1 MTRRL
6 TTWQWCGLAF
16 VAVVVII
23 AAMLRIDGLHAC
35 QPQGDP
41 ILQFELVKTPR
52 EVAELF
58 PPACGAQAGVA
69 QTKGLWLDSLAFIPA
84 YGAALIL
91 ALLALGKDEPARR
104 GLARAGVLLVLVAM
118 AYDQW
123 ENSRLLAVLASL
135 PGDQAT
141 IDQLVAAPRIKFA
154 LLGLVEALTGW
165 LILGLGGW
173 RRLAGLA
180 AMGGGMLTL
189 LGLAGEPHWIAR
201 GGPIAFTAIAVTA
214 WSLWRSRKPVTA

>member
-1 MTRRL
+1 MIRRL
-6 TTWQWCGLAF
+6 TIWQWCGLAF
-16 VAVVVII
+16 VAVVAII

-41 ILQFELVKTPR
+41 ILQFELVKTPG
-52 EVAELF
+52 EVAALF
-58 PPACGAQAGVA
+58 PSACSAQAGMA
-69 QTKGLWLDSLAFIPA
+69 QARGLWLDSLAFIPA

-91 ALLALGKDEPARR
+91 ALLALGQDAPARR
-104 GLARAGVLLVLVAM
+104 GFARAGVLLVLVAI

-154 LLGLVEALTGW
+154 LLGVVEGMAGW

-180 AMGGGMLTL
+180 AMGGGALTL
-189 LGLAGEPHWIAR
+189 LGLAGQPLWIAS

-214 WSLWRSRKPVTA
+214 WSLWRHKVSA

>member
-1 MTRRL
+1 M
-6 TTWQWCGLAF
+6 
-16 VAVVVII
+16 
-23 AAMLRIDGLHAC
+23 
-35 QPQGDP
+35 
-41 ILQFELVKTPR
+41 
-52 EVAELF
+52 
-58 PPACGAQAGVA
+58 
-69 QTKGLWLDSLAFIPA
+69 
-84 YGAALIL
+84 
-91 ALLALGKDEPARR
+91 
-104 GLARAGVLLVLVAM
+104 LVAM

-154 LLGLVEALTGW
+154 MLGLVEALTGW

-214 WSLWRSRKPVTA
+214 WSLWRRGASATA